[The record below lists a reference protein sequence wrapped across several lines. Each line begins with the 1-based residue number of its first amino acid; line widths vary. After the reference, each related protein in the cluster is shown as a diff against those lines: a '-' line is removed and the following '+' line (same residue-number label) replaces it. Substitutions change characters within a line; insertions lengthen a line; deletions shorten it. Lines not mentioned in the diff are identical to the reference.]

1 MKKAPREREREKR
14 RKSIL
19 DSIEFTSS
27 IHTNSMLW
35 HCALQ
40 LAQFARTPSQM
51 DWNSILMK
59 RNDDSEEM
67 NRISTS
73 LNCGMWKYGIWIDTF
88 LYEMECARVCV
99 CVLCSGYNRFQCK
112 IIDPYELRHW
122 TVVVETIGIW
132 MKTQISSRSVIWS
145 SQWTNWWTH
154 NNISHTH
161 PLQETF
167 SLAHQIIPAD
177 SMWCPDSW
185 ENITVSS
192 FQMIPSK

>member
-99 CVLCSGYNRFQCK
+99 CFAAV
-112 IIDPYELRHW
+112 
-122 TVVVETIGIW
+122 
-132 MKTQISSRSVIWS
+132 
-145 SQWTNWWTH
+145 
-154 NNISHTH
+154 
-161 PLQETF
+161 
-167 SLAHQIIPAD
+167 
-177 SMWCPDSW
+177 
-185 ENITVSS
+185 ITVSNVKLLIRMS
-192 FQMIPSK
+192 CGIELLSWKLLVYEWKRK